1 MSTLAWRRLL
11 LTLCAFAFVQLGVNV
26 WMEELH
32 FGSLPGFAVPFFGPA
47 ADADSVQRI
56 PTARAGVEK
65 LIFPATNALAQTG
78 LRSGDLLDLRAVSA
92 PERYRWATGFWRPGE
107 QFRATI
113 NRIATD
119 RDDLLAASLRRELD
133 ALRLEMTELR
143 ARPNVL
149 P

>member
-1 MSTLAWRRLL
+1 MVSRSSKSAHPSQATKLRTVLPPGRYWVSHQRSKAVWDFRQTGINRRPRNSRQDTMSTLAWRRLL

-78 LRSGDLLDLRAVSA
+78 LR
-92 PERYRWATGFWRPGE
+92 
-107 QFRATI
+107 
-113 NRIATD
+113 
-119 RDDLLAASLRRELD
+119 
-133 ALRLEMTELR
+133 
-143 ARPNVL
+143 
-149 P
+149 